1 MLQKLGRTGFSPP
14 SRRPS
19 PCEQV
24 GASRGFAWSG
34 LWTVAALLFV
44 TPAISRG
51 ASLDGADETDQVAS
65 AMTKEFMKGFEAV
78 DADRDGRVPLSDLV
92 RSLRTVGYGQVQSTG
107 RGRGGGADPF
117 ERFEALDAD
126 GDGLL
131 RGDEP
136 GSYMRDHESFKD
148 GELTLEE
155 YTLAWEELR
164 GRRGRGATGGGPRGN
179 RGGGGGNRRG
189 GGGPGGLQSADV
201 EFLMALDANGD
212 GQLTAA
218 EAHDAIRSDVS
229 EAMESRTSLDADGDG
244 RVTPREYA
252 LSQPRTGR
260 PVDADGLDGHARG
273 HFQREDSNLDGVL
286 SMAEIAAR
294 VRLSKERR
302 FRSMQLGLRLV
313 PSDANADGKLGFS
326 ELGFDASGAVQAG
339 LGVTKDAPI
348 ELSKVYGKLYG
359 APTQVTNAI
368 DLAIP
373 AM

>member
-1 MLQKLGRTGFSPP
+1 MLQKRGRTEFSPP

-19 PCEQV
+19 PCERA
-24 GASRGFAWSG
+24 GTSRGFAWSG

-155 YTLAWEELR
+155 YTIAWEELR

-179 RGGGGGNRRG
+179 RGG

-218 EAHDAIRSDVS
+218 EARDAIRSDVS
-229 EAMESRTSLDADGDG
+229 QAMESRTSLDADGDG
-244 RVTPREYA
+244 RVIPREYA

-273 HFQREDSNLDGVL
+273 HFQREDSDRNGVL

-359 APTQVTNAI
+359 APTQVTDAI